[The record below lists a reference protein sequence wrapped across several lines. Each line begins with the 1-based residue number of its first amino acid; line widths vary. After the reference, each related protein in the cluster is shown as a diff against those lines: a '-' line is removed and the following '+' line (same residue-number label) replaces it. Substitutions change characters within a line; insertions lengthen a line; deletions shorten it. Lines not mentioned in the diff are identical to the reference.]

1 MRDTQPKSQ
10 RCQPRGARAMA
21 GVLLLMSVLAAC
33 AESRDAGTTAAAPL
47 GAVDTVSV
55 PAGDSSHTPF
65 LAATP
70 NGALVMSWTERVAGV
85 STVYLAQWHD
95 GRWDSTRTV
104 ARERP
109 FFDNWADFPAV
120 LTLANG
126 DFVAH
131 WLEREGTGKYAY
143 GVRVVRSRDQ
153 GRTWSAP
160 TTPHGDGLPAEHGF
174 VSLWE
179 EANGDVGLTWL
190 DGRKSA
196 MPDSAREMTLR
207 AGRIDTNGTRVS
219 EALLDARSCD
229 CCQTGTALARSG
241 RVVVYR
247 DRSGAEIRD
256 IAIVRRGA
264 TDSAWSAPVR
274 VHADEWHMT
283 GCPVNGPQAVALGD
297 TVAVA
302 WFTGARDTAKVML
315 AVSPDGGRTFG
326 APVRVDEGAPVGRVA
341 LALDAQGTPIVIWL
355 EQRTQTDAAVLV
367 RRVSG
372 TQLGPVTSVGGTTGA
387 RSSGFPRVARV
398 GDALFLAWTAVQPT
412 QRVRMA
418 KIALQ

>member
-1 MRDTQPKSQ
+1 M
-10 RCQPRGARAMA
+10 AM
-21 GVLLLMSVLAAC
+21 LSAC
-33 AESRDAGTTAAAPL
+33 SESSPRDATTATAL
-47 GAVDTVSV
+47 GAVDTVRV

-65 LAATP
+65 LSATAQ
-70 NGALVMSWTERVAGV
+70 GDLVLSWTERLNGA

-95 GRWDSTRTV
+95 GAWDSTRTV

-109 FFDNWADFPAV
+109 LFDNWADFPAV
-120 LTLANG
+120 LALANG
-126 DFVAH
+126 DYVAH

-160 TTPHGDGLPAEHGF
+160 TTPHADGLAAEHGF

-179 EANGDVGLTWL
+179 ESNGDVGLTWL

-207 AGRIDTNGTRVS
+207 AGRLDANGARVS
-219 EALLDARSCD
+219 ESLLDARNCD

-247 DRSGAEIRD
+247 DRTAEEIRD

-264 TDSAWSAPVR
+264 TDSAWSEPVR

-326 APVRVDEGAPVGRVA
+326 TPVRVDEGAPVGRVA
-341 LALDAQGTPIVIWL
+341 LALDAKGTPIVIWL
-355 EQRTQTDAAVLV
+355 EQRTQTNAAVLV

-398 GDALFLAWTAVQPT
+398 GNALFLAWTGVQPV
-412 QRVRMA
+412 QRVQMA
-418 KIALQ
+418 RIGLE